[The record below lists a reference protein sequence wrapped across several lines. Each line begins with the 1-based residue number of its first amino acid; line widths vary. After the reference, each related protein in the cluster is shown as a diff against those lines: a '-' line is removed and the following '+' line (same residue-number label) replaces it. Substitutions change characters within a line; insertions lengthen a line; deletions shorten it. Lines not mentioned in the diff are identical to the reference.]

1 MTLLKSKG
9 IIASMAQA
17 LKLTAQKRTL
27 TGRKV
32 KQLRRKQILPAN
44 IYGKDVKSLAIE
56 LPVKEFKSVLAQA
69 GETNII
75 NVSVDKEAKSRPVL
89 VHHVQVDPVSDE
101 LLHADLR
108 QVDLTKKVTVMV
120 PLELKGAS
128 PAVAKGGVL
137 VRLLNEVEI
146 EALPSDLPDK
156 LEVDITGLEE
166 IGQSITLKQ
175 VPLDTVKVKLLTEN
189 PDELVVKI
197 EAPAKEEEPVVA
209 AAPVAEVAKEG
220 EPPAAAKAP
229 AGEEAKQPVPD
240 QDKKPA
246 PKKA

>member
-1 MTLLKSKG
+1 
-9 IIASMAQA
+9 MAQA
-17 LKLTAQKRTL
+17 LKLTAQKRIL

-44 IYGKDVKSLAIE
+44 IYGKEVKSLAIE
-56 LPVKEFKSVLAQA
+56 LPLKEFKSVLAQA

-75 NVSVDKEAKSRPVL
+75 NVSVDKEGKARPVL
-89 VHHVQVDPVSDE
+89 VHHVQVDPVTDE
-101 LLHADLR
+101 LLHADLL

-120 PLELKGAS
+120 SLEFKGES

-166 IGQSITLKQ
+166 IGQSIALKQ
-175 VPLDTVKVKLLTEN
+175 VPIGTAKVKLLTEN
-189 PDELVVKI
+189 LDELVVKI
-197 EAPAKEEEPVVA
+197 EAPAKEEEP
-209 AAPVAEVAKEG
+209 APA
-220 EPPAAAKAP
+220 PAAAEAP
-229 AGEEAKQPVPD
+229 AGEAAPAEGEAKKVEAEVKPPVPD

-246 PKKA
+246 PKKS